1 MRRLLIAAAVMTA
14 SGVTTIVAWPAA
26 AQQLPATQERPLDPI
41 VAKWDTGVDKIDVAK
56 YPADMKKKYKTFAE
70 LCSKCH
76 TLARAVNCDFVL
88 DDEWERYIK
97 KMMRR
102 GRGVISPDQGLE
114 VFEFLTYDAKIR
126 KRELYEKKLA
136 ANR

>member
-1 MRRLLIAAAVMTA
+1 MRRWLIAAVVTA
-14 SGVTTIVAWPAA
+14 SGVTAIVVRPAA
-26 AQQLPATQERPLDPI
+26 AQQPAGAQDRPVDPI
-41 VAKWDTGVDKIDVAK
+41 VAKWDKGTDTIDVSK
-56 YPADMKKKYKTFAE
+56 YPAEMKKKYKSFVE

-76 TLARAVNCDFVL
+76 TLARPINCDFVL

-102 GRGVISPDQGLE
+102 GRGVITPDQGLE
-114 VFEFLTYDAKIR
+114 IFEFVTYDAKIR